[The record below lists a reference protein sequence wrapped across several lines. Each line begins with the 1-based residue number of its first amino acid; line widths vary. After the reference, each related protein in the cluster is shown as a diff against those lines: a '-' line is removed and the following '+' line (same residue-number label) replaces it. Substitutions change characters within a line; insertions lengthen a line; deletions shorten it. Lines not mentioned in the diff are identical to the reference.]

1 MSSKMPRRY
10 RSLKR
15 CSKSV
20 AVRERQIQTTMSY
33 HYTTIRMT
41 KIEWPNAGE
50 DAEKLD
56 HSYVGSGEV
65 NSMAAFR
72 KNLAVYY
79 KTKYTNT
86 NTIQPRN
93 FTLEHL
99 FLGNGNVFSHK
110 NHV

>member
-1 MSSKMPRRY
+1 
-10 RSLKR
+10 
-15 CSKSV
+15 
-20 AVRERQIQTTMSY
+20 
-33 HYTTIRMT
+33 MT

-65 NSMAAFR
+65 NGMAAFK
-72 KNLAVYY
+72 KNLAAYY

-86 NTIQPRN
+86 NTIQPCN
-93 FTLEHL
+93 YTLEHL
-99 FLGNGNVFSHK
+99 FLGNGNVFSNK